1 MNLYVSNLNL
11 TTKEEELRIFFQK
24 AGEVSSVKIISDR
37 YTGDSKGFGFV
48 NMPDDRQAQEA
59 IQQLTNTSLAG
70 RKLVISKAR
79 ESPTGIKIL
88 PVRKSGN

>member
-24 AGEVSSVKIISDR
+24 AGEVSSVKIVSDR

-48 NMPDDRQAQEA
+48 DMPDDRQALEA
-59 IQQLTNTSLAG
+59 IHQLTNTSLAG

-79 ESPTGIKIL
+79 E
-88 PVRKSGN
+88 KSNGY